1 MTEGRDVTVG
11 GGGKVR
17 SRVPKMI
24 HHAPLAN
31 RAVRGEQTLA
41 RGLAV
46 AAFFFDGEGERLL
59 DFLGILSLRVGW
71 RSAVSVV

>member
-1 MTEGRDVTVG
+1 MSRWG
-11 GGGKVR
+11 GEVR
-17 SRVPKMI
+17 SRVPKMT

-46 AAFFFDGEGERLL
+46 AAFFFDGEGERLV
-59 DFLGILSLRVGW
+59 DFLGILSRGGEVLCRLFGFGG
-71 RSAVSVV
+71 